1 MGGIT
6 QNITRVI
13 DREGRILLPEGGSI
27 EVAGLALGRAQGL
40 IEGVLKQQYR
50 NEQIAV
56 TVSQLR
62 SMRVYIVGD
71 VQRPGGYDISSLATP
86 LSGLY
91 AAGGPTAA
99 GSLRT
104 LRHFRGKQLVED
116 VDLYDFLLHGL
127 RNQSAR
133 FESGDTLLV
142 PPAGPQI
149 AISGAVKRPAIYEL
163 KSGEATLASVA
174 EDAGGFTV
182 AASLSHI
189 TVDRIDLNK
198 LRETVTLDLTKGRTS
213 QADHDAIANF
223 QVKDGDRI
231 RVSPILPYS
240 ERAIYLEGHVVR
252 PGRQPYREGMR
263 ITDVLHS
270 YQDMLPEPAVYGEVV
285 RLVPPDLHAETIAFN
300 VPDVLIGNGNIDL
313 QPFDTIRIFGRYEV
327 DAPKV
332 EIHGEVLRPGTFP
345 LSKGMTAAQL
355 VRMAGGFKT
364 GALLE
369 KADLTSYTVAD
380 GNKVVGSLTS
390 VNIGAAV
397 NGTDAASDVLLKPG
411 DILTIHQ
418 ITGWNEIGESVTIE
432 GQVAFPGNYGF
443 KEGERLSSLLRRAG
457 GFRET
462 AYPSGAILVRE
473 QVRELEQKSR
483 EELIRQIETSSA
495 AARLSPNLGPND
507 SGQTLQLI
515 QAQQNEVLAQLKSQ
529 PPSGRL
535 VVHLTADIGSWENT
549 PADIE
554 LRRGDV
560 LTIPK
565 RPSFVVVTGQ
575 VYNATAITFTPDK
588 TAGWYLQHAGGT
600 STTANRSEIFIIRAN
615 GSVIGRH
622 SGPKVLSTRLD
633 PGDVVV
639 VPQKVIGASL
649 LWKNLLTAAQL
660 ASSIAI
666 TAAVASL

>member
-252 PGRQPYREGMR
+252 PG
-263 ITDVLHS
+263 
-270 YQDMLPEPAVYGEVV
+270 
-285 RLVPPDLHAETIAFN
+285 
-300 VPDVLIGNGNIDL
+300 
-313 QPFDTIRIFGRYEV
+313 
-327 DAPKV
+327 
-332 EIHGEVLRPGTFP
+332 
-345 LSKGMTAAQL
+345 
-355 VRMAGGFKT
+355 KT
-364 GALLE
+364 
-369 KADLTSYTVAD
+369 TV
-380 GNKVVGSLTS
+380 S
-390 VNIGAAV
+390 
-397 NGTDAASDVLLKPG
+397 
-411 DILTIHQ
+411 
-418 ITGWNEIGESVTIE
+418 
-432 GQVAFPGNYGF
+432 
-443 KEGERLSSLLRRAG
+443 
-457 GFRET
+457 
-462 AYPSGAILVRE
+462 
-473 QVRELEQKSR
+473 
-483 EELIRQIETSSA
+483 
-495 AARLSPNLGPND
+495 
-507 SGQTLQLI
+507 
-515 QAQQNEVLAQLKSQ
+515 
-529 PPSGRL
+529 
-535 VVHLTADIGSWENT
+535 
-549 PADIE
+549 
-554 LRRGDV
+554 RGDAHH
-560 LTIPK
+560 
-565 RPSFVVVTGQ
+565 RR
-575 VYNATAITFTPDK
+575 TA
-588 TAGWYLQHAGGT
+588 
-600 STTANRSEIFIIRAN
+600 
-615 GSVIGRH
+615 
-622 SGPKVLSTRLD
+622 
-633 PGDVVV
+633 
-639 VPQKVIGASL
+639 
-649 LWKNLLTAAQL
+649 
-660 ASSIAI
+660 
-666 TAAVASL
+666 